1 MKLVVFAILVLAA
14 ALHAAVPSQ
23 TVERWQAAAV
33 LKYPALKE
41 PGSPLN
47 KQFLAVVAAKRQSEP
62 AFFNQP
68 DWPLRAADLAVQ
80 EIQNAEAAAK
90 QKAIADEQ
98 AAKAKA
104 KAEAEKTKAEIAAR
118 RDMTP
123 EERREMDRKD
133 AKAEMDRMN
142 AEEIAQW
149 DTQKDK
155 WVFDRLVL
163 GDEEDVIIRKL
174 NLSKLVTPRVPPS
187 SRIELNSRFRWEI
200 GERKYNLDFEM
211 KDGKLAAIN
220 FGCLSEKTTE
230 LDTLVKEDWDKLR
243 AAAIERFGPPTTSNE
258 FPTAKT
264 LKRSGLT
271 VTDVW
276 QKPGSASA
284 VTLGV
289 AEEESRCNPALRI
302 GAPVVAPAK

>member
-1 MKLVVFAILVLAA
+1 MKLVSFAILIMVA
-14 ALHAAVPSQ
+14 ALHAAPVPSQ

-33 LKYPALKE
+33 LKYPALRD

-47 KQFLAVVAAKRQSEP
+47 KQFLSVVTAKRQSEP

-104 KAEAEKTKAEIAAR
+104 KAEEEKTKAEIAAR
-118 RDMTP
+118 RNMTP
-123 EERREMDRKD
+123 DERREMNRKD
-133 AKAEMDRMN
+133 VKSEMDRLN

-155 WVFDRLVL
+155 WVFDRLIF
-163 GDEEDVIIRKL
+163 GDAEDVIIRKL
-174 NLSKLVTPRVPPS
+174 NLSKLVTPRVPPT
-187 SRIELNSRFRWEI
+187 SRIELNSRFRWDL
-200 GERKYNLDFEM
+200 GERKYNMDFEM
-211 KDGKLAAIN
+211 KDDKLAAIN

-243 AAAIERFGPPTTSNE
+243 AAAIERFGPPTTSND
-258 FPTAKT
+258 FPTTKT
-264 LKRSGLT
+264 LKRGGTT
-271 VTDVW
+271 VTDIW
-276 QKPGSASA
+276 ARPGYAI
-284 VTLGV
+284 TLGV

-302 GAPVVAPAK
+302 GEPLKAAEK